1 MTLRE
6 PWTRDTQRDL
16 GQPYTRTRNY
26 HLYINGQYWGLY
38 QTQERADHNFGE
50 TYLGGDAANY
60 DVIKAEAGPYV
71 TVATEGNMDAYTQ
84 LYNLANSMRTAPNQT
99 EAFRIY
105 MQMQGLNPNGTRNT
119 AYPVLLDV
127 DNLIEYMQII
137 FFTGDRDAPIS
148 NFLGNLSPN
157 NWFGMRDRTG
167 ETGFQFFAHDGEH
180 TMNNGL
186 ASRIGPHPAGD
197 PATGGGLDKSSPQ
210 WIHQMLMYSDEYR
223 VKFGDFARQNYLDNG
238 VFTTAKAQA
247 RYDARTNEITNAIIA
262 ESARWGDSK
271 QATPYTKNNW
281 LNAIATSRNWLSG
294 RANTVISQLQSST
307 LFGSGALAP
316 LYPSVSAPTFNN
328 YGGQVPPGF
337 SFSMLGV
344 GTVYYTTN
352 GSDPRL
358 VGGGVSGTARFTPA
372 HSRSMAASRSTLA
385 RSPAASGRR

>member
-1 MTLRE
+1 M
-6 PWTRDTQRDL
+6 
-16 GQPYTRTRNY
+16 GQPYTRSRNY
-26 HLYINGQYWGLY
+26 HLYINGQYWGLF

-50 TYLGGDAANY
+50 TYLGGEAENY

-84 LYNLANSMRTAPNQT
+84 LYNLANSMRNAPNQT

-127 DNLIEYMQII
+127 DNLIEYLQIA

-148 NFLGNLSPN
+148 WFLSNQSPN
-157 NWFGMRDRTG
+157 NWFGIRDRTG
-167 ETGFQFFAHDGEH
+167 ETGFQFFTHDGEH
-180 TMNNGL
+180 TMNLGL
-186 ASRIGPHPAGD
+186 TSRVGNDEAQGGYQAGD
-197 PATGGGLDKSSPQ
+197 PNIGGISKSSPQ
-210 WIHQMLMYSDEYR
+210 WIHQMLMYSEEYR
-223 VKFGDFARQNYLDNG
+223 IKFGDFARLNYLDNG
-238 VFTTAKAQA
+238 AFSTAKAQA

-271 QATPYTKNNW
+271 TATPYTKNSW
-281 LNAIATSRNWLSG
+281 LNAINNSRSWLSG
-294 RANTVISQLQSST
+294 RAFTVISQLRGAK
-307 LFGSGALAP
+307 LYPSGAAAP
-316 LYPSVSAPTFNN
+316 LYPNVDAPTFNN

-344 GTVYYTTN
+344 GTIYYTTN

-358 VGGGVSGTARFTPA
+358 VGGGVSGTARFTPV
-372 HSRSMAASRSTLA
+372 HSPLLAASRSTPA